1 MEWAA
6 ISSSRGSSQPKIEP
20 ASPVVP
26 AFTGRFFTIEPPGKP
41 LCICVPDATLM
52 LKMGEN
58 SIKKK
63 KEKKMGENLT
73 CVPLTGKHGDF
84 KKFFSR
90 QIAKK
95 NVSQV
100 FKLRKY
106 VTLLNLNIK

>member
-6 ISSSRGSSQPKIEP
+6 ISSSRGSSQPRIEP

-58 SIKKK
+58 
-63 KEKKMGENLT
+63 LT
-73 CVPLTGKHGDF
+73 CVPLTGKHGDL
-84 KKFFSR
+84 KKFFSM

-95 NVSQV
+95 KGSQV

>member
-58 SIKKK
+58 
-63 KEKKMGENLT
+63 LT
-73 CVPLTGKHGDF
+73 CVPLTGKHGDL